1 MNIEQTKNVL
11 RMISAAYP
19 NFRVTED
26 TVKIWTA
33 VLSQEPAAEVRTATL
48 RFIAGDHE
56 WAPNPGQI
64 RAEVLR
70 ARRQNEPLGVEAWS
84 DVRRMAARGCT
95 LAQLRDV
102 LGETSRTYRAVVA
115 TDWQRIRLGDLRFE
129 IPKLRQA
136 FLEAYE
142 QFGEREIEQETQA
155 LTWEKAVASLN
166 APEQLKIEN

>member
-19 NFRVTED
+19 NFKITED

-33 VLSQEPAAEVRTATL
+33 VLSQEPASEVRTATL
-48 RFIAGDHE
+48 RYIAGDHE

-64 RAEVLR
+64 RAEVAK
-70 ARRQNEPLGVEAWS
+70 ARHAHEPLGVEAWS
-84 DVRRMAARGCT
+84 DVQRMAARGCT

-102 LGETSRTYRAVVA
+102 LGASSRTYRAVLA
-115 TDWQRIRLGDLRFE
+115 TAWQRIRLGDLRFE
-129 IPKLRQA
+129 IPRLRQA
-136 FLEAYE
+136 FLDAYD
-142 QFGEREIEQETQA
+142 QFGERDLEEETKA
-155 LTWEKAVASLN
+155 LTWEKAVRSLN